1 MLKNRNI
8 PFGYCMKNG
17 KFTLNEPEAE
27 AVKQIFAQYIGG
39 DSIKTIA
46 AKMTV
51 PYNSCKPKWN
61 KNMVSRILENRRYI
75 GENGYPAI
83 ISQEDFRTANAIK
96 STRYTKSSKVKTAIE
111 PQRVVQKT
119 VYEPT
124 IEILQLTNEINRSLE
139 NVGADKNKVME
150 MIVQCAEMKYAALKS
165 DGGKANA

>member
-1 MLKNRNI
+1 MVKNRNI

-17 KFTLNEPEAE
+17 AFNLNEPEAE
-27 AVKQIFAQYIGG
+27 AVKQIFAQYISG

-83 ISQEDFRTANAIK
+83 ITQEDFRMANAIK
-96 STRYTKSSKVKTAIE
+96 STRYTKSSKVKVAAE
-111 PQRVVQKT
+111 PQRVVCKT

-124 IEILQLTNEINRSLE
+124 IEIQQMTNEINRSLE
-139 NVGADKNKVME
+139 NAGADKNKVME
-150 MIVQCAEMKYAALKS
+150 IIVKCAEMKYAALKT
-165 DGGKANA
+165 DGGETNA